1 MHALSC
7 SLNVFFLDSNVEPI
21 VINVVDH
28 PRSACWRDENTVIVS
43 EHKELSQFYLSS
55 GHSFTAFN
63 RVNVGTQDI
72 SSLFAFTSSDNVVA
86 CTATDR
92 GVFGLNSR
100 DLKIVKRWRA
110 PIRNT
115 ILGCVGEETQSSVL
129 GCKVEVV
136 YMCGDDNE
144 VLMFK
149 SSGKEEKEGALK
161 ERHSIN
167 IRSRSRVIGLSLLHQ
182 DGMSLL
188 CILGQNGDLDIVQ
201 KPCDYLMER
210 RKRKLQGGED
220 TEEKRL
226 MMEE

>member
-1 MHALSC
+1 M
-7 SLNVFFLDSNVEPI
+7 
-21 VINVVDH
+21 
-28 PRSACWRDENTVIVS
+28 
-43 EHKELSQFYLSS
+43 
-55 GHSFTAFN
+55 
-63 RVNVGTQDI
+63 
-72 SSLFAFTSSDNVVA
+72 
-86 CTATDR
+86 
-92 GVFGLNSR
+92 
-100 DLKIVKRWRA
+100 
-110 PIRNT
+110 
-115 ILGCVGEETQSSVL
+115 GCVGEETQSSVL

-182 DGMSLL
+182 DASSLL

-201 KPCDYLMER
+201 NPCDFLMER
-210 RKRKLQGGED
+210 RKRKLRGGED
-220 TEEKRL
+220 VEEKRM